1 MKKQSNKLK
10 HIGLVILCGLAILMI
25 ITWNDPN
32 LQMELPAMYFFTL
45 ITVLT
50 LLDMAILNHF
60 SLFCPNCKGLGG
72 INLNRY
78 QKFINSFFF
87 GMSTHYGETCPVC
100 DGWGYLRFLRK
111 IPRSELIELRKK
123 YGEENKK

>member
-10 HIGLVILCGLAILMI
+10 HTASVILCALMILMI

-32 LQMELPAMYFFTL
+32 WQIELPIMYFFTL
-45 ITVLT
+45 IIVLT
-50 LLDMAILNHF
+50 LLDIAILNHF

-78 QKFINSFFF
+78 QKLINSFFF

-111 IPRSELIELRKK
+111 IPLSELKKLRKK
-123 YGEENKK
+123 YGGGNKK